1 MSAVAWWLCGGCGCD
16 CDRVAYR
23 FEMCLFRLGP
33 EVVHP
38 YQETPPQHVLETTG
52 GDMQQMQQQADRGH
66 AAADGQGTGDRG
78 QRRVDK

>member
-38 YQETPPQHVLETTG
+38 YQETPPQHVLQTDD
-52 GDMQQMQQQADRGH
+52 DMQQQS
-66 AAADGQGTGDRG
+66 DRG
-78 QRRVDK
+78 QAGDRCEWTSR